1 MEGQFE
7 QLELKVHLTA
17 SKREQAVLRK
27 DDDIV
32 AFNSYLSKISP
43 FSCLGGLPNQKTL
56 EISTDFDMLAPMYEI
71 LCRKITPLLIQEVML
86 VKHCFGLFHIVSQM
100 VIINCLQ
107 QWLSDSANTQQG
119 FSKFSTDM
127 TLYGLG
133 QQWAGNKTVIK
144 VHLTS
149 CNASW
154 PPSMAFGKAIW
165 SLKALTQKC
174 LLC

>member
-1 MEGQFE
+1 
-7 QLELKVHLTA
+7 
-17 SKREQAVLRK
+17 
-27 DDDIV
+27 
-32 AFNSYLSKISP
+32 
-43 FSCLGGLPNQKTL
+43 
-56 EISTDFDMLAPMYEI
+56 
-71 LCRKITPLLIQEVML
+71 ML

-165 SLKALTQKC
+165 SLKALTQTMYS
-174 LLC
+174 LLVTLINFTTSASTRDLELTRTFSLVNLTKPALQRLLFHEKSFEKPWAMKSKME